1 MNDKEIRRLLE
12 NVEVEPSAHCWEA
25 ISSNI
30 AAAGA
35 GSAATAGAAKAA
47 VHTLSTTAK
56 VIIGAVGV
64 AAVAT
69 TAVILAVTGV
79 SSPKE
84 TATPEKQI
92 VVAET
97 TRSDETV
104 PVVEENVSSVGH
116 AQPAENTATPKAAL
130 SSKAAVSE
138 NAVAATTAMPAMPEP
153 APKGA
158 EATAATIPS
167 PSPAPQ
173 ATTSATPAKSS
184 AAPSAPKPATSEA
197 IRTSPLTDLS
207 DPVLENAETLNS
219 IDFTPPVALVI
230 PNIITPNGDGY
241 NDVFIIKGIDQ
252 TERNRL
258 IVRNSTGA
266 IVFQTVNYRNDWG
279 ASGLPDGTYFYQ
291 FVYTL
296 HGIDETRT
304 GTLTIM
310 R

>member
-1 MNDKEIRRLLE
+1 MNDEEIRRLLE

-30 AAAGA
+30 AAGA

-56 VIIGAVGV
+56 VIIGAVGA

-69 TAVILAVTGV
+69 TAVIFAVTGAF
-79 SSPKE
+79 SPKE

-97 TRSDETV
+97 IHSDETV

-158 EATAATIPS
+158 EATAAATPS

-173 ATTSATPAKSS
+173 ATTSAAPAKSS

-197 IRTSPLTDLS
+197 GRTSPLTDLS

-279 ASGLPDGTYFYQ
+279 ASSLPDGTYFYQ